1 MSITNDDIAYMF
13 DLEPEDA
20 VNYLKNKGYKITR
33 NWYEMLEDA
42 HAKAFTVSK
51 MTDLDLLKDTHK
63 TVTQAI
69 KEGWSSARAEREL
82 KKMFKARGW
91 LKPDGT
97 DGDKKKE
104 REYDKYL
111 ARRARTIFRTNM
123 KTAFAAGKYLQMME
137 DVDFAPYLQYHCVVD
152 SHTRPDHL
160 ALHEK
165 VFRYDDPFWAKFYPP
180 NGWNC
185 RCWVT
190 QLTEREVKRKGLEIE
205 QSREGTPADEQG
217 ESSNVLYTRNA
228 VVDEKNSASADVLE
242 HGRSAGVTS
251 GSARGKAPSGSA
263 VGVFRTKGITG
274 SDIFV
279 QTDAGWAYNPG
290 AAGWSLDVNAFDKL
304 KDLPQQLKDR
314 FISDMAQNLHTHKAF
329 ENFVAGVIS
338 GGLKAKGIEKTVTW
352 LQPETI
358 AVLSKE
364 NIYPKTPVVILQD
377 SRIGHIIGDVKAD
390 KQKISEEQLLG
401 IYEILNNPDEIYID
415 LIDNSLLFIRKLKG
429 KEIIAGRDC
438 IKVVTKINRYKSG
451 HLPVNYIA
459 TAGRVN
465 KKSSLSDTKRY
476 KKIR

>member
-228 VVDEKNSASADVLE
+228 VVDEKNSAPAD
-242 HGRSAGVTS
+242 
-251 GSARGKAPSGSA
+251 

-377 SRIGHIIGDVKAD
+377 SRIGHIIGDVKVD

-438 IKVVTKINRYKSG
+438 IKVSVKVDKLKKG
-451 HLPVNYIA
+451 KPVNYIA